1 MEHFDG
7 EINLRRIWIDGL
19 YNMQPVIPMW
29 TRLFLR
35 PEATAVW
42 RDGPAVDRGDS
53 KQRTGPEFDSH
64 WGPGKIYCYTDF
76 VCEGERVGARVF
88 FQLMTPTKQQQR
100 LFGKQ
105 FIFTLIYPLL
115 STNIWESKYVIIGSY
130 FINNKLSLITI
141 PTKLQT

>member
-1 MEHFDG
+1 MDG
-7 EINLRRIWIDGL
+7 PYII
-19 YNMQPVIPMW
+19 QPVIHML

-115 STNIWESKYVIIGSY
+115 STNI
-130 FINNKLSLITI
+130 
-141 PTKLQT
+141 

>member
-1 MEHFDG
+1 M
-7 EINLRRIWIDGL
+7 DGL
-19 YNMQPVIPMW
+19 YIIQPVIPIL

-76 VCEGERVGARVF
+76 VSEGERVGSRVF
-88 FQLMTPTKQQQR
+88 FQLMTDISPNQTTGGGVFFSSR
-100 LFGKQ
+100 C
-105 FIFTLIYPLL
+105 TL
-115 STNIWESKYVIIGSY
+115 
-130 FINNKLSLITI
+130 
-141 PTKLQT
+141 

>member
-1 MEHFDG
+1 M
-7 EINLRRIWIDGL
+7 DGL
-19 YNMQPVIPMW
+19 YIIQPVIPIL

-76 VCEGERVGARVF
+76 VSEGERVGSGF
-88 FQLMTPTKQQQR
+88 F
-100 LFGKQ
+100 F
-105 FIFTLIYPLL
+105 
-115 STNIWESKYVIIGSY
+115 N
-130 FINNKLSLITI
+130 
-141 PTKLQT
+141 

>member
-1 MEHFDG
+1 MVF
-7 EINLRRIWIDGL
+7 I
-19 YNMQPVIPMW
+19 QPVIPIL

-76 VCEGERVGARVF
+76 VSEGERVGSRVF
-88 FQLMTPTKQQQR
+88 FQLMTDISPNQTTGDGVLFSSRCTLYHRKRQIFAHFDQFR
-100 LFGKQ
+100 LFCCE
-105 FIFTLIYPLL
+105 FTHF
-115 STNIWESKYVIIGSY
+115 VG
-130 FINNKLSLITI
+130 
-141 PTKLQT
+141 

>member
-1 MEHFDG
+1 M
-7 EINLRRIWIDGL
+7 DGL
-19 YNMQPVIPMW
+19 YIIQPVIPIL

-76 VCEGERVGARVF
+76 VCEGERMGARGFF
-88 FQLMTPTKQQQR
+88 FQLMTPTKRQQL

-105 FIFTLIYPLL
+105 FIITLISSFIHQHLRIQICDHWQLFSQPQFV
-115 STNIWESKYVIIGSY
+115 TNHYS
-130 FINNKLSLITI
+130 NQITNLMLGRC
-141 PTKLQT
+141 KGHSNV

>member
-1 MEHFDG
+1 MDG
-7 EINLRRIWIDGL
+7 PYII
-19 YNMQPVIPMW
+19 QPVIHML

-88 FQLMTPTKQQQR
+88 F
-100 LFGKQ
+100 
-105 FIFTLIYPLL
+105 
-115 STNIWESKYVIIGSY
+115 STDDTY
-130 FINNKLSLITI
+130 
-141 PTKLQT
+141 